1 MIAEKPVRTENHE
14 FECLGPYF
22 MRLPHQKLVESII
35 HHTILEPEG
44 ATQDAYVLG
53 FPFWDGKFLSKF
65 KKMSKLGPFFRRE
78 HPLGESLDDR
88 VCSSE

>member
-53 FPFWDGKFLSKF
+53 FPFWDGKFLTKF
-65 KKMSKLGPFFRRE
+65 KKNVKVWDLLNNE
-78 HPLGESLDDR
+78 NTPLESR
-88 VCSSE
+88 